1 MSLPGPRFQFSLRT
15 LFWWVLAL
23 CVLFALA
30 KAPWPANGYFAP
42 LYASVLAGYAGS
54 RSPWLAAA
62 LGALSSLTTSWLIMT
77 VEVNRQAIASPELW
91 HFPWI
96 AGCCCLPGGAYVG
109 LAAGMIASE
118 YRNKRRFKSK
128 LESLFEE
135 VAKPP
140 AEEPP
145 NQT

>member
-1 MSLPGPRFQFSLRT
+1 MPSPGSQFQFSLRA

-30 KAPWPANGYFAP
+30 KAPWPANAYFAP

-62 LGALSSLTTSWLIMT
+62 LGAFSSLATSSLIMT
-77 VEVNRQAIASPELW
+77 VEAGRQDIPSLELW

-96 AGCCCLPGGAYVG
+96 AGCCCFPGGAYVG
-109 LAAGMIASE
+109 LAAGLIASE
-118 YRNKRRFKSK
+118 YRNKRRFRSK
-128 LESLFEE
+128 LRCSRR
-135 VAKPP
+135 
-140 AEEPP
+140 
-145 NQT
+145 